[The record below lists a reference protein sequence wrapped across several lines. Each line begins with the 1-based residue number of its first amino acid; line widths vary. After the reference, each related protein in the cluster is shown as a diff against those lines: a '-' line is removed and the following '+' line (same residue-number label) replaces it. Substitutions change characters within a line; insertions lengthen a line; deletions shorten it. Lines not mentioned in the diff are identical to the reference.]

1 MAIKSTEELL
11 NAIKA
16 RVGEDNSDEALEFIE
31 DVSDTLNDLNSKAS
45 KEQDWEHKYYEND
58 TAWRNKYKERF
69 FSGNNNNNNNDDDDE
84 DDEPNAGKRLTF
96 ENLFKEE

>member
-45 KEQDWEHKYYEND
+45 KERGWEQKYYEND

-69 FSGNNNNNNNDDDDE
+69 FSGNNNDNDEE
-84 DDEPNAGKRLTF
+84 DDEPNTGKRLTF
-96 ENLFKEE
+96 ESLFKEE

>member
-16 RVGEDNSDEALEFIE
+16 RVGEDNSDDTLEFIE

-45 KEQDWEHKYYEND
+45 KEQGWEQKYYEND

-69 FSGNNNNNNNDDDDE
+69 FSGNKNNNDDEE
-84 DDEPNAGKRLTF
+84 DDEPNKGKRLTF
-96 ENLFKEE
+96 ESLFKEE

>member
-45 KEQDWEHKYYEND
+45 KEQSWEQKYYEND

-69 FSGNNNNNNNDDDDE
+69 FSGNKNNNDNEDEE
-84 DDEPNAGKRLTF
+84 DDEPNKGKRLTF
-96 ENLFKEE
+96 ESLFKEE

>member
-16 RVGEDNSDEALEFIE
+16 RVGEDNSDEALELIE
-31 DVSDTLNDLNSKAS
+31 DVSDTLKDLNSKAS

-58 TAWRNKYKERF
+58 IAWRNKYKERF
-69 FSGNNNNNNNDDDDE
+69 FSGNKNNNDNEDE
-84 DDEPNAGKRLTF
+84 EDGEPNKGKRLTF
-96 ENLFKEE
+96 ESLFKEE

>member
-16 RVGEDNSDEALEFIE
+16 RVGEDNSDEAIEFIE

-45 KEQDWEHKYYEND
+45 KEQGWEQKYYEND

-69 FSGNNNNNNNDDDDE
+69 FSGNNNNNDNDDE
-84 DDEPNAGKRLTF
+84 DDEPNTGKRLTF
-96 ENLFKEE
+96 ESLFKEE

>member
-16 RVGEDNSDEALEFIE
+16 RVGEDNSDDTLEFIE

-45 KEQDWEHKYYEND
+45 KEQGWEQKYYEND

-69 FSGNNNNNNNDDDDE
+69 FSGNNNNNDDE
-84 DDEPNAGKRLTF
+84 DEDDKPNTGKRLTF
-96 ENLFKEE
+96 ESLFKEE

>member
-16 RVGEDNSDEALEFIE
+16 RVGEDNSDEDLEFVE

-45 KEQDWEHKYYEND
+45 KEQGWEQKYYEND

-69 FSGNNNNNNNDDDDE
+69 FSGNNNNNDNDDE
-84 DDEPNAGKRLTF
+84 DDEPNTGKRLTF
-96 ENLFKEE
+96 ESLFKEE

>member
-45 KEQDWEHKYYEND
+45 NEQGWEQKYYEND

-69 FSGNNNNNNNDDDDE
+69 FSGNNNNNDDDDE
-84 DDEPNAGKRLTF
+84 DDEPATGKRLTF
-96 ENLFKEE
+96 ESLFKEE

>member
-31 DVSDTLNDLNSKAS
+31 HASDTPHDLNSKAS
-45 KEQDWEHKYYEND
+45 KEQGWEQKYYEND

-69 FSGNNNNNNNDDDDE
+69 FSGNNNDNDDE
-84 DDEPNAGKRLTF
+84 DDEPNTGKRLTF
-96 ENLFKEE
+96 ESLFKEE

>member
-16 RVGEDNSDEALEFIE
+16 RVGEDNSDDTLEFIE

-45 KEQDWEHKYYEND
+45 KEQGWEQKYYEND

-69 FSGNNNNNNNDDDDE
+69 FSGNNNNNDNDYE
-84 DDEPNAGKRLTF
+84 DDEPNTGKRLTF
-96 ENLFKEE
+96 ESLFKEE